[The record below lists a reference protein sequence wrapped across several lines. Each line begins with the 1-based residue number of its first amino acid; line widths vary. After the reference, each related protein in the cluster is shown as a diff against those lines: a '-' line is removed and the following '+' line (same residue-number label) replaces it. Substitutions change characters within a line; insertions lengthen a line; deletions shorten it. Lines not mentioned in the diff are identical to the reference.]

1 MNWLDR
7 LERRFGS
14 FYIPNLMGGIV
25 LLQGVIWV
33 LQMLL
38 RNTWIGPLFSLN
50 FPAVMH
56 GQVWRLFTF
65 ILLPGSYRYP
75 LLMIVALYFYYF
87 IGTALE
93 RQWGGFRFNLYYLV
107 GMAGAWLSAA
117 LAGTWNSGGIL
128 LSLFL
133 AFAWLYPN
141 MQVLLL
147 FFIPIKVKWLGLF
160 SAVLWAMDLITAPG
174 IYKLCIIFQMSGFL
188 VFFGRDVWEEI
199 RRWFNNRGR
208 RNNWNNNYRGY

>member
-33 LQMLL
+33 LQMLMH
-38 RNTWIGPLFSLN
+38 NTWIGRLFSLN
-50 FPAVMH
+50 FSAVMH

-65 ILLPGSYRYP
+65 ILLPGSYTRP
-75 LLMIVALYFYYF
+75 IFMVISLYFYYV

-107 GMAGAWLSAA
+107 GMVGAWLAAA
-117 LAGTWNSGGIL
+117 LVGSWSSSGIL
-128 LSLFL
+128 LSLFF

-141 MQVLLL
+141 MEVLIL
-147 FFIPIKVKWLGLF
+147 FIIPIKVKWLGLF
-160 SAVLWAMDLITAPG
+160 SAVLWALDFITAPG
-174 IYKLCIIFQMSGFL
+174 IYKLCMVFQISAFL

-199 RRWFNNRGR
+199 SRWFNNRGR